1 METNDKK
8 DEFIGFRADEDLIR
22 RIDALVIDPKLRL
35 KRSAK
40 VRYLVAL
47 ALEALAK
54 PDDAKRQSDSS
65 AT

>member
-8 DEFIGFRADEDLIR
+8 DEFIGFRADEDLLR
-22 RIDALVIDPKLRL
+22 QIDALVVDPKLKL

-54 PDDAKRQSDSS
+54 QDTAKRQTDSS
-65 AT
+65 ES